1 MFFPIYNIPCMNSQF
16 AHDVHKCSF
25 GMIQQNIND
34 CFTSHVAYSDQLS
47 KLLDGLFSFSEQVV
61 NELLIA

>member
-1 MFFPIYNIPCMNSQF
+1 MNSQF